1 MLKRKQTKVVNIGST
16 SIGGNNRI
24 AIQSMTN
31 TKTKDVASTLK
42 QIKELKES
50 GCDIIRLAVLDEQD
64 AYALNEI
71 CAKANANL
79 VADIHF
85 DYKLALIA
93 IDAGI
98 NKLRINPGNI
108 GSVEGIKLIVSK
120 CKEKNIPIRI
130 GVNSGS
136 INKEIEKKYGNG
148 ALGLVE
154 SAKEHI
160 KILEELDFYNI
171 VVSIKAS
178 SVLKTIEAYELFS
191 KEYNYPV
198 HLGVTEAGTNYSGS
212 IKSAVALG
220 HLLLNGIG
228 DTIRVSLT
236 DNPVNEVIA
245 AKEILSSIEL
255 YQKPVL
261 VSCPTCGRC
270 QYDMVPIANEINKF
284 LNNLPVNSKIKVAV
298 MGCIVN
304 GPGEA
309 KDADLGIAGGKNC
322 AMFFKN
328 GETVCRFNEENIINY
343 LKNEIIIHLNNL
355 EIKYFDSLNDDIK
368 NLRIE
373 IFINEQGFINEFDDK
388 DLISKFV
395 VVYQNNKAIGTG
407 RVYLEDNQYHIGRIC
422 VSKKHRINR
431 IGSIILM
438 ALEKTLE
445 KGKEIILSSQDQA
458 KDFYLKNNYKLT
470 NNQYYD
476 EHCLHIEMK
485 KMTQ

>member
-1 MLKRKQTKVVNIGST
+1 MLKRAVKNDFSFLHSSFSYIPNLPSINTGSLVKSTFNFLKVFST
-16 SIGGNNRI
+16 TTAWYVCSGAAFIFISLFTTRKAKI
-24 AIQSMTN
+24 AARMEVT
-31 TKTKDVASTLK
+31 TML
-42 QIKELKES
+42 IK
-50 GCDIIRLAVLDEQD
+50 
-64 AYALNEI
+64 N
-71 CAKANANL
+71 
-79 VADIHF
+79 
-85 DYKLALIA
+85 
-93 IDAGI
+93 GI
-98 NKLRINPGNI
+98 NVTI
-108 GSVEGIKLIVSK
+108 GTDLENAAKSDLIVYTAAISEDNPELILA
-120 CKEKNIPIRI
+120 KEKNIPIRI

-368 NLRIE
+368 NLRTE

-476 EHCLHIEMK
+476 EHCLHVEMK

>member
-1 MLKRKQTKVVNIGST
+1 MQKRKQTNIVKVGNT
-16 SIGGNNRI
+16 FIGGDNKI
-24 AIQSMTN
+24 TIQSMTN

-42 QIKELKES
+42 QIKELKEN

-64 AYALNEI
+64 AFALYDI

-108 GSVEGIKLIVSK
+108 GSIEGIKLIVSK

-136 INKEIEKKYGNG
+136 INKEIERKFGNG
-148 ALGLVE
+148 ARALVE

-160 KILEELDFYNI
+160 RILEDLDFYNI
-171 VVSIKAS
+171 VVSVKAS
-178 SVLKTIEAYELFS
+178 SVTKTIEAYELLS
-191 KEYNYPV
+191 SMYNYPL

-220 HLLLNGIG
+220 HLLLQGIG

-236 DNPVNEVIA
+236 DDPIKEVYA
-245 AKEILSSIEL
+245 AKEILSSIDL

-270 QYDMVPIANEINKF
+270 QYNMVPIANEINQFLEKLSSDKKF
-284 LNNLPVNSKIKVAV
+284 KVAV

-328 GETVCRFNEENIINY
+328 GEISYRIEEENIINY
-343 LKNEIIIHLNNL
+343 LKNEIIIYLNNL
-355 EIKYFDSLNDDIK
+355 EIKYFDKLNDDIK
-368 NLRIE
+368 NLRIKVFVE
-373 IFINEQGFINEFDDK
+373 EQGFCNEFDEYDNNCTYVVIYK
-388 DLISKFV
+388 D
-395 VVYQNNKAIGTG
+395 NRAIATG
-407 RVYLEDNQYHIGRIC
+407 RLYLDDNKYHIGRIC
-422 VSKKHRINR
+422 VLKENR
-431 IGSIILM
+431 IQRLGSIILM
-438 ALEKTLE
+438 SLERKIP
-445 KGKEIILSSQDQA
+445 KDSEIIISSQDQV
-458 KDFYLKNNYKLT
+458 KDFYLKNNYLLT
-470 NNQYYD
+470 ENKYYD
-476 EHCLHIEMK
+476 EHCLHVEMK
-485 KMTQ
+485 KMTH

>member
-1 MLKRKQTKVVNIGST
+1 MQRKQTNVVQIGST
-16 SIGGNNRI
+16 FIGGNEKI

-42 QIKELKES
+42 QIEDLKKC

-64 AYALNEI
+64 AYALKEI

-108 GSVEGIKLIVSK
+108 GSIEGIKLIVSK

-136 INKEIEKKYGNG
+136 INKEIEKKYGTS
-148 ALGLVE
+148 AMALVE

-160 KILEELDFYNI
+160 KILEDLDFYNI

-178 SVLKTIEAYELFS
+178 SVLKTIEAYTLFS
-191 KEYNYPV
+191 SLYNYPV

-212 IKSAVALG
+212 IKSAVALA

-236 DNPVNEVIA
+236 DDPVNEVIA

-255 YQKPVL
+255 YQKPTL

-270 QYDMVPIANEINKF
+270 QYDMLPIANEINAF
-284 LNNLPVNSKIKVAV
+284 LNKLPNNAKLKVAV

-328 GETVCRFNEENIINY
+328 GEISYKINEENIINY
-343 LKNEIIIHLNNL
+343 LKNEIIIHINNL
-355 EIKYFDSLNDDIK
+355 DIKYFDELNQDII
-368 NLRIE
+368 NLRTKV
-373 IFINEQGFINEFDDK
+373 FIDEQGFKNEFDDYDK
-388 DLISKFV
+388 ISKYV
-395 VVYQNNKAIGTG
+395 VIYQNNQAIGTG
-407 RVYLEDNQYHIGRIC
+407 RIYFENDKYHIGRIC
-422 VSKKHRINR
+422 VLKENRIFR

-438 ALEKTLE
+438 ALEKTC
-445 KGKEIILSSQDQA
+445 KASKEIIISSQDQA

-470 NNQYYD
+470 NKVYYD
-476 EHCLHIEMK
+476 EHCLHVEMK
-485 KMTQ
+485 KVTQ